1 MVTHRHSRTLSRVL
15 LGGAIG
21 VAGLFIGTVAA
32 IPGSTPAFADTVVD
46 GCTIVSSPTPTDF
59 TDCPGADLSS
69 ANLSGDDLQ
78 YANLS
83 GATFAYCVDITRDY
97 GCTATNF
104 ENSDLSDADVSG
116 AVFDVIDFSYQRP
129 IPVYGAVA
137 DLTGATLAGADA
149 SGATISCLGI
159 AGFFDLSGAANLT
172 HVNFSNAVMVED
184 SLTGADLTGTNFTG
198 ANMTSD
204 DFSGA
209 NLVDANFTGADVAG
223 ARFTGTVLIPSDQ
236 TGVANSRAG
245 AVVSWPAPLGVT
257 GLAPGA
263 CTPASGSTFAI
274 GTTEVQCSVVDDQ
287 DDPGAFGTFTV
298 DVGLPPP
305 LELTTG
311 SLPVAT
317 VGVLYSGQLS
327 ASGGYQPYSWKRLSG
342 TLPRGL
348 HLDKATGTISGTP
361 SKSSTSST
369 FTVEVLDAKSS
380 TRPRVR
386 YTAQATISIA
396 VSS

>member
-1 MVTHRHSRTLSRVL
+1 MITHRQSRTLSRAL
-15 LGGAIG
+15 LGSAFG
-21 VAGLFIGTVAA
+21 VASLFMGAVAGIA
-32 IPGSTPAFADTVVD
+32 SSTPAFADTVVD

-59 TDCPGADLSS
+59 TDCPGANLSS

-78 YANLS
+78 YADLS
-83 GATFAYCVDITRDY
+83 GAIFAYCVDITQDY
-97 GCTATNF
+97 GCAATNL

-116 AVFDVIDFSYQRP
+116 AVFDVVQFVIQRGHP
-129 IPVYGAVA
+129 TNGAIA
-137 DLTGATLAGADA
+137 DLTGATLTGADA
-149 SGATISCLGI
+149 SGATISYLGI
-159 AGFFDLSGAANLT
+159 AGVFPLSGAADLT
-172 HVNFSNAVMVED
+172 HVNFSNAIMISD
-184 SLTGADLTGTNFTG
+184 SLNGADLTGTNFTG

-209 NLVDANFTGADVAG
+209 NLVDANFTNAGVADAD
-223 ARFTGTVLIPSDQ
+223 FTGTVLIPSDQ

-245 AVVSWPAPLGVT
+245 AVVSWPAPSGVT

-263 CTPASGSTFAI
+263 CTPAAGSTFAI

-305 LELTTG
+305 LELTTS

-386 YTAQATISIA
+386 DTAQATISIT